1 MKVKRSYVGYL
12 LVAFILCVATA
23 CADTSRDR
31 VVVLAASSLSD
42 AFQEME
48 LAFEAVN
55 PTIDVQLNL
64 AGSSSLREQIFD
76 GAPAD
81 VFASASELTMQ
92 QVVAKVG
99 VAREAQPFAT
109 NALTIVTPAENPAE
123 ITEIRDLARDDI
135 LVGLCAAEVPCGMF
149 ARDALAQAGVQ
160 ASIDTDEPNV
170 RSLLGKII
178 AGELD
183 AGIVY
188 TSDVSG
194 PARQPES
201 LQPQTMQPQTMQPQ
215 TMQPQTMQPQT
226 MQVQTIALPD
236 NVDVEIVYP
245 IAELNEAANSSGAQA
260 FVSFVLSTE
269 GQSIL
274 ATYGFGSP

>member
-1 MKVKRSYVGYL
+1 VKRSYVGYL

-194 PARQPES
+194 PARQP
-201 LQPQTMQPQTMQPQ
+201 QTMQPQTMQPQ
-215 TMQPQTMQPQT
+215 TLEPQT